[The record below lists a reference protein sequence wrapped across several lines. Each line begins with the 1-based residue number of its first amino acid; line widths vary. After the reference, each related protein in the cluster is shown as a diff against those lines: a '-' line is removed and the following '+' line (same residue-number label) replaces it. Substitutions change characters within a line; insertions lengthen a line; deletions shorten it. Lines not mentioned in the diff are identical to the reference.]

1 MSAHEQAAAAGD
13 RYGGLVSGSVD
24 RYAVSVDV
32 SAKIEAWDK
41 PSLIAVANDHT
52 RVLLV
57 TAATKQAAARLLA
70 SGDEPAQYVLMAVLT
85 YLAVWP
91 EINQISSLTLD
102 RDYSGDVAERIIVR
116 RLLVMLRQHRPKLIA
131 SAVRMENVAGSRAD
145 KLARAA
151 YRGLRRPEREIT
163 LEEIAALL

>member
-1 MSAHEQAAAAGD
+1 MSA
-13 RYGGLVSGSVD
+13 D

-41 PSLIAVANDHT
+41 PSLIAVANDHA

-57 TAATKQAAARLLA
+57 TAATKQAAARLVA
-70 SGDEPAQYVLMAVLT
+70 TGDEPAQYVLMAVLT

-91 EINQISSLTLD
+91 EIDHLSSITLD
-102 RDYSGDVAERIIVR
+102 RDYSGEVAERRVLR
-116 RLLVMLRQHRPKLIA
+116 RLLGLLRRQRPKLKA
-131 SAVRMENVAGSRAD
+131 SALRMDNIAGSQAD
-145 KLARAA
+145 RLARAA
-151 YRGLRRPEREIT
+151 YRGLRRPDGEIR

>member
-1 MSAHEQAAAAGD
+1 M
-13 RYGGLVSGSVD
+13 LVSGSVD

-57 TAATKQAAARLLA
+57 TAATRQAAARLLA

-85 YLAVWP
+85 YLAVRP
-91 EINQISSLTLD
+91 EIAHLSSLTLD
-102 RDYSGDVAERIIVR
+102 QDYSGEVAECRVLL
-116 RLLVMLRQHRPKLIA
+116 RLLKLLRRQRPKLKA
-131 SAVRMENVAGSRAD
+131 SALRMENRAGSQAD
-145 KLARAA
+145 RLARAA
-151 YRGLRRPEREIT
+151 
-163 LEEIAALL
+163 